1 MPSGDSCPRCGN
13 GKLFDGFLGLRP
25 GCQSCGLTYDF
36 ADSGD
41 GPAVFII
48 MAAGAFVVAAA
59 LWTEIT
65 YQPPIWVLLAIFL
78 PLALI
83 VCLGLLRPMK
93 AMMIHRQYATK
104 AEQGRRRS

>member
-13 GKLFDGFLGLRP
+13 GKLFDGFLALKP
-25 GCQSCGLTYDF
+25 SCQSCGLAYDF

-48 MAAGAFVVAAA
+48 MAAGALVVGAA
-59 LWTEIT
+59 LWTEIN

-78 PLALI
+78 PLALV

-93 AMMIHRQYATK
+93 ALMIHRQYATR
-104 AEQGRRRS
+104 AEQGRHKP